1 MGSSIVVVHA
11 MLHTTKTLFRFKLPV
26 LIALCFTLVKT
37 QEYNAQYY
45 DDGSDYTEDYDMN
58 AVSSDADDYSDYND
72 SGVDDFDPSGVEDD
86 MIDNPE
92 DLHLI
97 GEVSFDEDSKSA
109 GLTSMLGVEE
119 GQDGFKSAN
128 PENHFNAA
136 NEHQAA

>member
-1 MGSSIVVVHA
+1 MGSSIVEVHA
-11 MLHTTKTLFRFKLPV
+11 MLHTTQTTFRFKLL
-26 LIALCFTLVKT
+26 LIALSFSLVKS

-58 AVSSDADDYSDYND
+58 SAADSSDADDYSDYND
-72 SGVDDFDPSGVEDD
+72 SGIDDFDPSGVEDD

-97 GEVSFDEDSKSA
+97 GEVSFDEDSESA
-109 GLTSMLGVEE
+109 GLTSQLGVEE

-128 PENHFNAA
+128 PENH
-136 NEHQAA
+136 